1 MHRIV
6 GAVAAVLLLT
16 SGFSVADA
24 SAAAAA
30 MKLIAA
36 IG

>member
-6 GAVAAVLLLT
+6 GAVAAVLLLIA
-16 SGFSVADA
+16 GFSAADA
-24 SAAAAA
+24 SAPAAA